1 LALKFSG
8 TLLLSAALVFG
19 AVAAASP
26 APPPATAA
34 PDPAILA
41 RARSMFAALQTGKI
55 DRSQL
60 DAQANST
67 IDDATIRRAH
77 DAVVPLG
84 TPVTFEQQNVFA
96 RNGITNY
103 VYLVTFGGG
112 QSLDF
117 GFLLDSAGKV
127 AGMAIL
133 PPPSQ

>member
-1 LALKFSG
+1 VVKFPG
-8 TLLLSAALVFG
+8 TLVLSAALIFG
-19 AVAAASP
+19 AAAAASP
-26 APPPATAA
+26 APPATPA
-34 PDPAILA
+34 PDPAVLA
-41 RARSMFAALQTGKI
+41 RAQAMFAQLQVGKI

-60 DAQANST
+60 DAEANST

-77 DAVVPLG
+77 DAVVALG
-84 TPVTFEQQNVFA
+84 KPVTFEQQNVFV
-96 RNGITNY
+96 RQGITNY

-133 PPPSQ
+133 PPS

>member
-1 LALKFSG
+1 MRVAATLFLSTALM
-8 TLLLSAALVFG
+8 LG

-26 APPPATAA
+26 APPQAAATPT
-34 PDPAILA
+34 PDPAIMQ
-41 RARSMFAALQTGKI
+41 RARTMFSALQIGKI

-60 DAQANST
+60 NAEANST
-67 IDDATIRRAH
+67 IDDATIKRAH
-77 DAVVPLG
+77 DAVVSLG
-84 TPVTFEQQNVFA
+84 VPVTFEQQNVFV

-117 GFLLDSAGKV
+117 GFLLDSSGKV

-133 PPPSQ
+133 PASH